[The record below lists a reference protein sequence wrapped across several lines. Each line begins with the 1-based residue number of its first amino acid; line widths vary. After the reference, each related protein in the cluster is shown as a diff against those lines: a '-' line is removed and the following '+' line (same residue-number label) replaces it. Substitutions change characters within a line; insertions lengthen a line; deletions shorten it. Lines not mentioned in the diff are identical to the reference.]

1 MRASRYSYLIT
12 YAVIICVGIIV
23 TLVFV
28 KPVDF
33 WKTLAIAVGSSL
45 VATGIVGWT
54 LWMYVRQQ
62 EKSAASARAIDR
74 AGIQYVYPKR
84 AAQIRK
90 EYDRRL
96 RHAKH
101 VDIVGF
107 GLHSFNLDYMRK
119 LGELSKHA
127 TIRILIVNPE
137 SPHARA
143 RDLEEKQSPDTI
155 KREAEEFITQFA
167 ELYHGNSLKLQLR
180 AYDTL
185 PMVNIFRI
193 DRDLFWGPYLLDRNS
208 SNTFTVRARRHG
220 SVYSQLLAHFESVWA
235 IAKIPNA
242 LDSDL
247 PDAQITPAV
256 HGQQSSSDTQVP
268 PREPEAQTS
277 GTHADI

>member
-1 MRASRYSYLIT
+1 
-12 YAVIICVGIIV
+12 
-23 TLVFV
+23 
-28 KPVDF
+28 
-33 WKTLAIAVGSSL
+33 
-45 VATGIVGWT
+45 
-54 LWMYVRQQ
+54 
-62 EKSAASARAIDR
+62 
-74 AGIQYVYPKR
+74 
-84 AAQIRK
+84 
-90 EYDRRL
+90 
-96 RHAKH
+96 
-101 VDIVGF
+101 
-107 GLHSFNLDYMRK
+107 MRK

-167 ELYHGNSLKLQLR
+167 ELYHGNSRKLQLR

-235 IAKIPNA
+235 MAKIPSA
-242 LDSDL
+242 LESHL
-247 PDAQITPAV
+247 PDAQITPGA
-256 HGQQSSSDTQVP
+256 HGQQSSSVTQVP
-268 PREPEAQTS
+268 PTEPEAQTS
-277 GTHADI
+277 GTHADT